1 MKKIFFLVTIFLL
14 CYFQYRILSP
24 LNIASDLITNIITFL
39 SVVFGFY
46 ITSLSIFVTS
56 QYVSNLYKITDKEN
70 KTVTLLHTLINNYK
84 VGLIIILISIIYFL
98 SLNLL
103 INQTETKSLLL
114 GDYRTGPV
122 LALMV
127 FNFYYSYKMLSD
139 LTKIILQE
147 AKSKVS

>member
-1 MKKIFFLVTIFLL
+1 MKKFFFLFVIISFCTTQHFLL
-14 CYFQYRILSP
+14 ASFQIEG
-24 LNIASDLITNIITFL
+24 DLVTNIITFL

-84 VGLIIILISIIYFL
+84 IGLVVILVSIIYFL
-98 SLNLL
+98 VLNLL
-103 INQTETKSLLL
+103 INQKEGGYLLL
-114 GDYRTGPV
+114 GDFKTAPV
-122 LALMV
+122 LALMI

-139 LTKIILQE
+139 LTSIILQE
-147 AKSKVS
+147 AKNKIS